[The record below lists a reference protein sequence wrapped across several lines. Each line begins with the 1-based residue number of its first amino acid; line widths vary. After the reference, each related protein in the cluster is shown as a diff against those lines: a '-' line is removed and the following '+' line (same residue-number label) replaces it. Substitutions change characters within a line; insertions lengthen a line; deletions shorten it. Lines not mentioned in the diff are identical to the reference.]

1 MIPGRAPTVSGS
13 PRTTFQ
19 KQKTYSTLNTLVSP
33 FQKTKDKKSK
43 QIQVPEKKRM
53 QLDIRAEVCNVLL
66 PENDTV
72 RGGVALSLR
81 SATLLT
87 TFGSVSA
94 PQLDFGSALADED
107 EDQESDEVVV
117 TVTKYTMGVSDMGMQ
132 IVRVDEAEQE
142 TRIQML
148 AEVHVKMGMEFLV
161 GHVPKT
167 ILVCFV

>member
-1 MIPGRAPTVSGS
+1 M
-13 PRTTFQ
+13 
-19 KQKTYSTLNTLVSP
+19 
-33 FQKTKDKKSK
+33 
-43 QIQVPEKKRM
+43 
-53 QLDIRAEVCNVLL
+53 DIRAEVCNVLL